1 MTTKTI
7 ELTLEN
13 IMAHA
18 KKAEGRAKKRCFNR
32 ADARTFIVLCQDNP
46 GKRVRVYAHDG
57 FVANAYGYKSAITYA
72 ERDKDGQF
80 HVSRT
85 GASRPN
91 GRGSLRVVANQG
103 VL

>member
-13 IMAHA
+13 IMARA
-18 KKAEGRAKKRCFNR
+18 RAVEGRAKKRCFNR
-32 ADARTFIVLCQDNP
+32 TDAQTFIDLCRDNP

-57 FVANAYGYKSAITYA
+57 FVANAYGYQSLITYA
-72 ERDKDGQF
+72 ARGVDGQF

-85 GASRPN
+85 GASRSN
-91 GRGSLRVVANQG
+91 ARGSLRVVGNRG
-103 VL
+103 V